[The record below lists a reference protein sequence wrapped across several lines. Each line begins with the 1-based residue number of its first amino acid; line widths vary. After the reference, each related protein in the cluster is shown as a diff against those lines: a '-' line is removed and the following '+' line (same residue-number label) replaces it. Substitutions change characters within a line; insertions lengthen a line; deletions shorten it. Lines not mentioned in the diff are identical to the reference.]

1 MQSIIANPNSA
12 EQVITDRIK
21 FVQSQGGDPTQ
32 TINELVKLKEV
43 GPEQYAKTV
52 EMGYSMLDPT
62 GFNAFNKTKG
72 DPNADLIRQ
81 EMLLG
86 NQLKQA
92 QIADAKAQT
101 SMRGQPTA
109 KQLAEEEK
117 LASKSQEAQQKVQ
130 DDIYTTNQNIAA
142 IDDLLGNKDYIN
154 SLTGYAGRFPV
165 NVTDAGVEAET
176 YFDNIKNNL
185 TIENL
190 GVMSGPLTDTDI
202 KIISNAASR
211 LNKGMTEANLRKEL
225 NLIKK
230 TYNRMKTNY
239 AKQAKQGGYEVD
251 LTEGV
256 VESGG
261 GNYNPSQAQID
272 LVAKYSN
279 MPTQ

>member
-1 MQSIIANPNSA
+1 MQNYGLMQEKREIMAQQQAAEQQAANQQKAELAMASDLFKSGNPTQIAEFMLKHEDSGKRLNEMLGFRNDATKQNMLEGMQSIIANPNSA

-109 KQLAEEEK
+109 KQLAEKKKADEK
-117 LASKSQEAQQKVQ
+117 AQKNQVENQGK
-130 DDIYTTNQNIAA
+130 ITTINTNVNA
-142 IDDLLGNKDYIN
+142 INDLL
-154 SLTGYAGRFPV
+154 
-165 NVTDAGVEAET
+165 
-176 YFDNIKNNL
+176 
-185 TIENL
+185 
-190 GVMSGPLTDTDI
+190 
-202 KIISNAASR
+202 
-211 LNKGMTEANLRKEL
+211 
-225 NLIKK
+225 
-230 TYNRMKTNY
+230 
-239 AKQAKQGGYEVD
+239 
-251 LTEGV
+251 
-256 VESGG
+256 
-261 GNYNPSQAQID
+261 
-272 LVAKYSN
+272 
-279 MPTQ
+279 